1 MPLRASIVKP
11 ALTAAVLS
19 LPALA
24 AAQPAASGAAP
35 HGTPHKVVCGDEC
48 LREFTERFLHAIT
61 SGDAS
66 AAPLAP
72 NVRYTENGVELA
84 IGDALWATSDGLGEN
99 QLVFT
104 DPATGGVHLYAA
116 VVESGLPSMLA
127 ARIKVENRQIS
138 EIETTVLRRDA
149 DDPSM
154 SSFAADRPIWRQEVP
169 ADRRVS
175 RQALIDIADSY
186 FEGITQSRG
195 DLTPLHDDCTRF
207 ENGNQMT
214 LVEDA
219 PNPVQGM
226 SCREQFD
233 TGRLVIVTS
242 VSNRRY
248 PVVDEANQVVSAIA
262 TFDHRGDL
270 GAVPM
275 ERGRSYTPQG
285 PFSRPFSFLIF
296 ESFKVIDGEIRQIEA
311 TVLQVPYR
319 MDPGW
324 PAD

>member
-1 MPLRASIVKP
+1 MPFRATFAS
-11 ALTAAVLS
+11 AAVL
-19 LPALA
+19 A
-24 AAQPAASGAAP
+24 AALSFAASTFAQSST
-35 HGTPHKVVCGDEC
+35 GTNESSEYKVVCGDEC
-48 LREFTERFLHAIT
+48 LREFAERFLYGIT
-61 SGDAS
+61 HNAPS
-66 AAPLAP
+66 AVPLAP

-84 IGDALWATSDGLGEN
+84 IGDALWATADGLGEN

-104 DPATGGVHLYAA
+104 DPASGGIQLYAA

-127 ARIKVENRQIS
+127 ARLKVENRQIT
-138 EIETTVLRRDA
+138 EIETSVLRRNEGDE
-149 DDPSM
+149 SINR
-154 SSFAADRPIWRQEVP
+154 FAVNRPIWWERVP
-169 ADRRVS
+169 PNRRVS

-195 DLTPLHDDCTRF
+195 DITPFHDDCVRF

-214 LVEDA
+214 LVADA
-219 PNPVQGM
+219 PNPVQRM

-242 VSNRRY
+242 ISNRRY
-248 PVVDEANQVVSAIA
+248 LVVDEENQIVSAIA

-270 GAVPM
+270 SSVPM

-285 PFSRPFSFLIF
+285 VFARPMSFLIF
-296 ESFKVIDGEIRQIEA
+296 ESFKVIDGQIKQIEA

-319 MDPGW
+319 MHPGW
-324 PAD
+324 PAR

>member
-1 MPLRASIVKP
+1 MPLRATLASP
-11 ALTAAVLS
+11 AVLAVALS
-19 LPALA
+19 LAVPA
-24 AAQPAASGAAP
+24 AAQPQAKGAAP
-35 HGTPHKVVCGDEC
+35 SSEYKVVCADEC
-48 LREFTERFLHAIT
+48 LREFAERFLHGIT
-61 SGDAS
+61 NGDAT
-66 AAPLAP
+66 AVPLAP

-84 IGDALWATSDGLGEN
+84 IGDALWATADGLGEN
-99 QLVFT
+99 RLVFT
-104 DPATGGVHLYAA
+104 DPASGGIHLYAA

-127 ARIKVENRQIS
+127 ARLKVENRQIT
-138 EIETTVLRRDA
+138 EIETTVLRRNEGDEA
-149 DDPSM
+149 M
-154 SSFAADRPIWRQEVP
+154 TRFAVDRPIWWQEVP
-169 ADRRVS
+169 PEQRVS

-195 DLTPLHDDCTRF
+195 DLTPFHDDCIRF

-214 LVEDA
+214 LVADA
-219 PNPVQGM
+219 PNPVQRMG
-226 SCREQFD
+226 CREQFD

-242 VSNRRY
+242 ISNRRY

-270 GAVPM
+270 SAVPM

-285 PFSRPFSFLIF
+285 VFSRPMSFLIF
-296 ESFKVIDGEIRQIEA
+296 ESFKVIDGKIKQVEA

-319 MDPGW
+319 MHPGW